1 MKNTF
6 LLLAALCIYTAG
18 FTQVTD
24 SLHLDTTLNKGKA
37 IVFKNDTL
45 FKVYTSLANITVDE
59 RATLIQY
66 RLNRVAALDHFDQ
79 QKLIIAKDS
88 AGMYYLAYDGT
99 MIIYVSD
106 KDAAINNTS
115 AGRLAENY
123 RTIIRDKMLAYFAF
137 KEPESIAISAA
148 EAMGIIAAL
157 ILVIYVVNKLAKAL
171 TRKYILQKPL
181 PPVQLNKYQLISP
194 QRYRAILLRVL
205 SLLRWLFIIFVV
217 YLSLPL
223 IFSLFP
229 WTRSFANSLL
239 GFVINPMILI
249 VKSFISYFPN
259 LITILVIFFV
269 TRYLVRLIKFFADE
283 ITTGK
288 LSITGFYADWAMPT
302 FNIVKLLMYVFMF
315 VVIFPY
321 LPGANSRVFQGVT
334 VFLGILFS
342 IGSSSAIAN
351 VVAGI
356 VITYMR
362 PFKIG
367 DRVKIGD
374 VTGDVLEKNLLVT
387 RIRTIKNEEITMPN
401 ANILTGGT
409 TNYSSLAKQQ
419 GLILHTTV
427 TIGYDA
433 PWQQVQ
439 TLLLKAAKATGGIK
453 EDPSPFVLQTSLDD
467 YYVSYQLNA
476 YTEEPQHMQDLYSLL
491 HQNIQDCFN
500 EAGVEIMSPAYHS
513 IRDGNTITIPPGYR
527 PEGYEPDHF
536 NISSTN
542 NSKK

>member
-1 MKNTF
+1 MKNMF
-6 LLLAALCIYTAG
+6 LLLAALCMYTTAL
-18 FTQVTD
+18 TQVAD
-24 SLHLDTTLNKGKA
+24 SLHLDTTINKGKA

-45 FKVYTSLANITVDE
+45 FKVYTSLANITPEE

-66 RLNRVAALDHFDQ
+66 RLNRIAALDHFDQ
-79 QKLIIAKDS
+79 DKLTIVKDS
-88 AGMYYLAYDGT
+88 AGMYNLAYDGAI
-99 MIIYVSD
+99 IIYVSD
-106 KDAAINNTS
+106 KDAAANNIS
-115 AGRLAENY
+115 AERLAKNY
-123 RTIIRDKMLAYFAF
+123 QVIIRDKMLAYFAF
-137 KEPESIAISAA
+137 KEPGSIAISAA
-148 EAMGIIAAL
+148 EAIGIIVAL
-157 ILVIYVVNKLAKAL
+157 ILVIYIVNKLVKVL

-194 QRYRAILLRVL
+194 QRYRAILLRL
-205 SLLRWLFIIFVV
+205 IGLLRWLFIIFVV
-217 YLSLPL
+217 YISLPL

-229 WTRSFANSLL
+229 WTRSFADSLL
-239 GFVINPMILI
+239 DFVINPMISI
-249 VKSFISYFPN
+249 VKSFVSYFPN
-259 LITILVIFFV
+259 MITILVIFLV
-269 TRYLVRLIKFFADE
+269 TRYAVKLVRFFAEE
-283 ITTGK
+283 ITKGRLT
-288 LSITGFYADWAMPT
+288 IAGFYADWAMPT
-302 FNIVKLLMYVFMF
+302 FNIIKALMYIFMF
-315 VVIFPY
+315 VAIFPY
-321 LPGANSRVFQGVT
+321 LPGANSKIFQGVS

-387 RIRTIKNEEITMPN
+387 RIITIKNEEITMPN

-419 GLILHTTV
+419 GLILHTTI

-439 TLLLKAAKATGGIK
+439 ALLIKAAKATVGVK

-476 YTEEPQHMQDLYSLL
+476 YTEQPQIMQDLYSLL

-513 IRDGNTITIPPGYR
+513 LRDGNTIAIPPDYR

-536 NISSTN
+536 TISSIN
-542 NSKK
+542 NAKK